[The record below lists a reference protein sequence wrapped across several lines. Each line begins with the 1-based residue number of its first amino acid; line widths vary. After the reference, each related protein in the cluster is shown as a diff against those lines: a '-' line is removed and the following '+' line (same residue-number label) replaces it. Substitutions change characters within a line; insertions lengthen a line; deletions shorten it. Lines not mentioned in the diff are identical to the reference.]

1 MVQSITGLI
10 VSSMHGSSPSLP
22 GMLQKWENMS
32 SPYVSYSLSKLF
44 TLAMNFRWATSI
56 AFRQRCQ

>member
-22 GMLQKWENMS
+22 GMLRKWENMS
-32 SPYVSYSLSKLF
+32 LLYVSYSLSRLF
-44 TLAMNFRWATSI
+44 NLAMNFRWATSI
-56 AFRQRCQ
+56 AFRRRCR